1 MTIRKQLYGDEN
13 KDLGQQGTEVSA
25 YLLLSLLLCSK
36 VVQNRAIENEEI
48 TVILRVQISQ
58 VQDHLWVLR
67 TESSN
72 PNYQIVYWLLVFRF
86 NKSLNSLIIC

>member
-48 TVILRVQISQ
+48 TVILRVPISQ
-58 VQDHLWVLR
+58 VQDHIWVLR

>member
-86 NKSLNSLIIC
+86 NKSLNSLTIC

>member
-58 VQDHLWVLR
+58 VQDHIWVLR